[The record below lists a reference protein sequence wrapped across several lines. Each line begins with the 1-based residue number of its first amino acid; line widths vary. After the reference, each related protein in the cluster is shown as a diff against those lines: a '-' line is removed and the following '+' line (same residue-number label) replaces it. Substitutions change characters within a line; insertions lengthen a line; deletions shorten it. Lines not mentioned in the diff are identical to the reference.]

1 MPRRSLSESGYYHV
15 VVRSA
20 GKVALFEDDADRR
33 CYLRLLKEARE
44 KTGARIIAWVLMT
57 NHVHLVVDFGES
69 SSAISAFMSKVN
81 WSYSK
86 YFNART
92 GREGTL
98 FQGGFWSKPIADD
111 AQLIA
116 TVYYV
121 HMNPE
126 TAGIAPMR
134 EYHWSSYQEYAGTHW
149 VVDTSVLLGYFGSF
163 EAFDAYEG
171 SPRDVVW
178 DATRLDNDT
187 RLQDEDALA
196 LAMRLAGV
204 KTSSELRGIHRPKR
218 DEIIHLM
225 SNHGVSGKTIARTWG
240 LGTST
245 VSRIL
250 RRD

>member
-1 MPRRSLSESGYYHV
+1 MPRRGLSESGYYHI

-33 CYLRLLKEARE
+33 YYLRLLKEARD

-69 SSAISAFMSKVN
+69 PSSVSDFMFSIDLP
-81 WSYSK
+81 YSR

-98 FQGGFWSKPIADD
+98 FQGGFWSKPIVDD
-111 AQLIA
+111 AQLVA

-126 TAGIAPMR
+126 AAGIAPMR
-134 EYHWSSYQEYAGTHW
+134 DYRWSSYQEYAGTHW
-149 VVDTSVLLGYFGSF
+149 VVDTGAILEYFGGF
-163 EAFDAYEG
+163 NAFDGYEG

-178 DATRLDNDT
+178 DATRSDYDE
-187 RLQDEDALA
+187 RLQDEDALS
-196 LAMRLAGV
+196 LAMGLAGV
-204 KTSSELRGIHRPKR
+204 KTSSELREITRSRR
-218 DEIIHLM
+218 DEIIRLM
-225 SNHGVSGKTIARTWG
+225 SRHGLSGKTIARTWG
-240 LGTST
+240 IGTST

>member
-1 MPRRSLSESGYYHV
+1 
-15 VVRSA
+15 
-20 GKVALFEDDADRR
+20 
-33 CYLRLLKEARE
+33 
-44 KTGARIIAWVLMT
+44 
-57 NHVHLVVDFGES
+57 
-69 SSAISAFMSKVN
+69 MSKVN

-204 KTSSELRGIHRPKR
+204 ENLQRASSGINCPKR
-218 DEIIHLM
+218 DGDYPSYEQPR
-225 SNHGVSGKTIARTWG
+225 SEWQDTKQGTWG
-240 LGTST
+240 LALT
-245 VSRIL
+245 VRASCDGIEFPGNG
-250 RRD
+250 RRLVPGNGIPLPGV